1 MDTVPFSWK
10 KRVDTIASEPFTIME
25 ITRKLR
31 EFERELDNVDYDR
44 PIDENRAESKTSGYG
59 DVYMI
64 NLGLRKQEGDHTI
77 HGEDKGEKY
86 SIEDYKPG
94 DTAALAPGT
103 YLHIVTVHPVY
114 MEDGLFGFTYPTGT
128 LSVYIRGDLK
138 GEALRRVV
146 RHEVAHHALLASEE
160 QARSMTGTQMK
171 DFLSIYNGMRLRNY

>member
-1 MDTVPFSWK
+1 ME
-10 KRVDTIASEPFTIME
+10 AS
-25 ITRKLR
+25 KHV
-31 EFERELDNVDYDR
+31 RELEKELDYVDSDR
-44 PIDENRAESKTSGYG
+44 FIDGNLAESKTSGYG

-64 NLGLRKQEGDHTI
+64 DLDLQNQGGDNTI
-77 HGEDKGEKY
+77 NGEDKREKY

-114 MEDGLFGFTYPTGT
+114 MVDGLFGFTYPTGT

-160 QARSMTGTQMK
+160 QARLITGTQME
-171 DFLSIYNGMRLRNY
+171 DFLPIYNCMRLRNY